1 MPAQTK
7 NNMGFNLINPY
18 LLELINEHSQVN
30 KIPLVSYELIIKLTC
45 VLANHIPGRLE

>member
-30 KIPLVSYELIIKLTC
+30 NIPLVRTMKLTC